1 MPRQQVSMIMIGATD
16 VQALRRFYEQG
27 LGWTPWR
34 SGGSGSG
41 SIMYKVGY
49 SVLVFLKADYLSKER
64 GEGLS
69 AGSKASLAIFVESEA
84 AVNEDI
90 AKAVAVGAMVTS
102 AARQRDGGIYSGYF
116 ADPEGNSWEI
126 AWSSNMPMSASGEL
140 VLNP

>member
-1 MPRQQVSMIMIGATD
+1 MPRQQVNMIMVGATD
-16 VQALRRFYEQG
+16 IQALRRFYEQG

-34 SGGSGSG
+34 SGGSGS
-41 SIMYKVGY
+41 IMYKVGY
-49 SVLVFLKADYLSKER
+49 SVLVFLDGDYLAKER

-90 AKAVAVGAMVTS
+90 AKAVAVGATLTS

-126 AWSSNMPMSASGEL
+126 AWSPKMPMSESGKL

>member
-1 MPRQQVSMIMIGATD
+1 MARQQVNMIMVGATD
-16 VQALRRFYEQG
+16 IQALRRFYEQG

-34 SGGSGSG
+34 SGGSGS
-41 SIMYKVGY
+41 IMYKVGY
-49 SVLVFLKADYLSKER
+49 SVLVFLNADYLSKER

-69 AGSKASLAIFVESEA
+69 AGSKASLATFVESEA

-90 AKAVAVGAMVTS
+90 AKAVAVGATLTS
-102 AARQRDGGIYSGYF
+102 AARQRDFGIYSGYF

-126 AWSSNMPMSASGEL
+126 AWAPNMPLSASGEL